1 MHAFNYNKNQINTL
15 CKNHNVDEL
24 FIFGSAVSDRF
35 SNESDVDVLVKFK
48 PTDLFYYFE
57 NYLSLKENLE
67 KVFQREVDLVEA
79 QTLKNPIL
87 IKNIEQN
94 NVQIY
99 R

>member
-1 MHAFNYNKNQINTL
+1 MHSFNYNKNEISTL

-57 NYLSLKENLE
+57 NYISLKENLE

-99 R
+99 G

>member
-48 PTDLFYYFE
+48 PMDLFYYFE
-57 NYLSLKENLE
+57 NYISLKENLE

-87 IKNIEQN
+87 IQNIEQN

-99 R
+99 G